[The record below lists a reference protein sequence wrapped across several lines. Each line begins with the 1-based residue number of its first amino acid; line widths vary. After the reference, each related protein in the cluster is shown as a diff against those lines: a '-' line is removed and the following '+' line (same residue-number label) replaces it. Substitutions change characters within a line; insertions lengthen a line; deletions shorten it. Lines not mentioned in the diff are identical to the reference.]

1 VCSIRN
7 TSARVRDVRV
17 SLYRAIA
24 RIGGLVAAATTIA
37 CTSGDDSAS
46 PDRVILHFDTA
57 VVRLATA
64 RDTLRLVTELAYTP
78 DQHSVGLMER
88 RHLPDSAGML
98 FTYAST
104 QPDSAAYWM
113 YRTRLPLDIAFIDS
127 AGAIRTIR
135 HMVPCPTTLPEGCPP
150 YPAGAPFRAALEV
163 NAGYFV
169 HHRVVVGDHVVLGD
183 MVGRLRAARR

>member
-1 VCSIRN
+1 MTKHWRSRVHSV
-7 TSARVRDVRV
+7 ARVGV
-17 SLYRAIA
+17 
-24 RIGGLVAAATTIA
+24 LVAAVAAIG
-37 CTSGDDSAS
+37 CTRSGDSEA
-46 PDRVILHFDTA
+46 PDRVIIHFDTSI
-57 VVRLATA
+57 VRLATA
-64 RDTLRLVTELAYTP
+64 HDTLRLVTELAYTP

-98 FTYAST
+98 FTYSST

-135 HMVPCPTTLPEGCPP
+135 HMVPCPTTLPEGCPS

-163 NAGYFV
+163 NAGYFARHSV
-169 HHRVVVGDHVVLGD
+169 AVGDVVVLGD
-183 MVGRLRAARR
+183 TVRRLGAVRR